1 MVFLFVFFFWDSYD
15 SNGALNIV
23 REVSEV
29 VLISFNYFFFFS
41 LCFIYFYHSIF
52 YLTYPIFCLHYS
64 TVDSLQS
71 VFDLIYCIIHWSFFF
86 FLIKCLWAFSY
97 IIQCDSINLKVE
109 FCMMNIITDI
119 LCLYSNRLQPRS
131 SDLAYQ
137 RGIKMFSWVRIRL
150 NIVAFHPLN
159 SIFSSLWD
167 NIWRLLINWK
177 QTWLTIKTGQNLS
190 FVGEHYWA
198 VKPQTNFYH
207 YFKRWLES
215 TYKNECHIKKSIIA
229 YRFWYCYFDYS
240 KKLSLWIKNNSF
252 LFKSSFNM
260 CLGNWRLKTCY
271 FSLKKDRCL
280 DNI

>member
-1 MVFLFVFFFWDSYD
+1 MTS
-15 SNGALNIV
+15 
-23 REVSEV
+23 
-29 VLISFNYFFFFS
+29 
-41 LCFIYFYHSIF
+41 SIC
-52 YLTYPIFCLHYS
+52 IQ
-64 TVDSLQS
+64 TVCNPDPQ
-71 VFDLIYCIIHWSFFF
+71 
-86 FLIKCLWAFSY
+86 
-97 IIQCDSINLKVE
+97 
-109 FCMMNIITDI
+109 I
-119 LCLYSNRLQPRS
+119 LLS
-131 SDLAYQ
+131 YQ
-137 RGIKMFSWVRIRL
+137 REIWNWVRMRL

-159 SIFSSLWD
+159 DIFSSMWD

-260 CLGNWRLKTCY
+260 CLGNWHLNTCY